1 MCGCG
6 RRRNQEVVTSAQVGA
21 DAEARVLMNQLE
33 QQTVSAAEAMLK
45 SAGNAA
51 SNARS

>member
-6 RRRNQEVVTSAQVGA
+6 RKRTATVTTAQVEA
-21 DAEARVLMNQLE
+21 DNEARQLMNQLE
-33 QQTVSAAEAMLK
+33 MQTVSAAEAMLK